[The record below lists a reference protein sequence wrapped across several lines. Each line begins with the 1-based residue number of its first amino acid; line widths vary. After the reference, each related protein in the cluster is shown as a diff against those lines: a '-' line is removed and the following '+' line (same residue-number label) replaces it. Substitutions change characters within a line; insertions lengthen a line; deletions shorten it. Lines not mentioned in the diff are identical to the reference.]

1 MAEQYPSLAAGQ
13 RITGSLLRSM
23 MPQTVR
29 KTADTS
35 RSATT
40 SRTADPHLA
49 FDAVAG
55 AVYTFFGWIKYDGD
69 NAADISLQLTVPTG
83 AAGEVMPLG
92 TGNTVVSSTSA
103 PALTTNT
110 GSSQGYMVRTETLD
124 VNAARTYGALSTS
137 AQLGILFTGTVRMS
151 TTAGTVSVDWAQAA
165 SSATATTVY
174 TDGWL
179 QFLRIA

>member
-1 MAEQYPSLAAGQ
+1 MVDYYPQPAGGQ
-13 RITGSLLRSM
+13 RLTASLLRSM
-23 MPQTVR
+23 LPQTVR

-49 FDAVAG
+49 FDAVAS

-69 NAADISLQLTVPTG
+69 NAADISLQLTVPSG
-83 AAGEVMPLG
+83 ALGEVMPLG
-92 TGNTVVSSTSA
+92 TGNTVVSSTSG

-110 GSSQGYMVRTETLD
+110 ASSQGYMVRTETLD
-124 VNAARTYGALSTS
+124 VNTARTYGALSTS
-137 AQLGILFTGTVRMS
+137 TQLGILFTGTVRMS

-179 QFLRIA
+179 QFQRIA